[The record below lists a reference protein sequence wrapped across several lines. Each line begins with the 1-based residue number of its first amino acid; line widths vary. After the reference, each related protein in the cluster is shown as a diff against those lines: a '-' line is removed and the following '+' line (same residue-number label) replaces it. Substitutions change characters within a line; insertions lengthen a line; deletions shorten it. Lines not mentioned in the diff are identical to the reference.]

1 MNTRQLFSN
10 FNFLQNGNY
19 PKSYEI
25 NRRCNRYWW
34 HPMENKV
41 SLWKNHHS
49 ERNDNQIQIEITSFL
64 MKNMSK
70 KKLHLNLDTCKVGNE
85 AHKILWNVWPN
96 TTDDKSVNIE
106 YWVFLESGKRAN
118 TNTMRT
124 WNISVCLPLVFL
136 LFYSLHFILLKIQNI
151 DLKVRSIIS
160 SSLDQHFCHDFVP
173 R

>member
-1 MNTRQLFSN
+1 MISFSENDESFHIIILIVLIEISN
-10 FNFLQNGNY
+10 F
-19 PKSYEI
+19 
-25 NRRCNRYWW
+25 R
-34 HPMENKV
+34 MNKV
-41 SLWKNHHS
+41 TKH
-49 ERNDNQIQIEITSFL
+49 
-64 MKNMSK
+64 
-70 KKLHLNLDTCKVGNE
+70 KLHLNLDTCKVGNE
-85 AHKILWNVWPN
+85 AAHKILWNVWPN

-118 TNTMRT
+118 TNTRRT

-160 SSLDQHFCHDFVP
+160 SSLDQHFCHDFVL